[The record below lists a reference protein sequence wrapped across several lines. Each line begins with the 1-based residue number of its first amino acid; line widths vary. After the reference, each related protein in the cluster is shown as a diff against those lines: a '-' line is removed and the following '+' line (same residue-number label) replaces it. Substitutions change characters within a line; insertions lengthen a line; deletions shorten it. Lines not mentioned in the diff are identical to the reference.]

1 MVRLLISRVMLAAI
15 TVVIVV
21 TVVFFSV
28 EALPGD
34 ACTAFLGRQAQ
45 GERLAT
51 CQRVFGLDRPA
62 VVRFADWAG
71 KAATGDLG
79 QSMTRKK
86 SVNELIGYRLRN
98 TAVLG
103 LAACLV
109 GIPIAIFIGILAGL
123 WRDRPFDVGA
133 SSLAIVLM
141 TLPEFV
147 TGTVLLVLFA
157 IKLKWLP
164 GIVVA
169 SATSPV
175 SALLSGIAL
184 PVIVL
189 ASIMAAHILRMMRSS
204 VIDVMA
210 TDYIRMAELKGVPF
224 GQMVRRHVVPNA
236 LIPSINLIALT
247 IAWMLGGVVITETVF
262 NYPGIGRLTA
272 DAIGD
277 RDLPLVQGIALVLAG
292 IYVGLNLLADILTLV
307 MNPRL
312 RTAIGRS

>member
-1 MVRLLISRVMLAAI
+1 MVRLLINRVMLAAI
-15 TVVIVV
+15 TVAIVI

-34 ACTAFLGRQAQ
+34 ACTAYLGRQAQ
-45 GERLAT
+45 GERLTT
-51 CQRVFGLDRPA
+51 CQQDFGLDRPA
-62 VVRFADWAG
+62 VVRFGEWVAN
-71 KAATGDLG
+71 AAQGDLG
-79 QSMTRKK
+79 QSMARQK

-103 LAACLV
+103 VAACLI
-109 GIPIAIFIGILAGL
+109 GIPLAILLGVFAGL
-123 WRDRPFDVGA
+123 RRDRWFDVLA
-133 SSLAIVLM
+133 SSVAIVLM

-147 TGTVLLVLFA
+147 TGTVLLVIFA
-157 IKLKWLP
+157 IELKWLP
-164 GIVVA
+164 GIVIA
-169 SATSPV
+169 SATSPISV
-175 SALLSGIAL
+175 LLSGIAL
-184 PVIVL
+184 PALVL
-189 ASIMAAHILRMMRSS
+189 SSIMAAHILRMMRSS

-224 GQMVRRHVVPNA
+224 GQMVRRHVIPNA

-277 RDLPLVQGIALVLAG
+277 RDLPLVQGIALVLAA
-292 IYVGLNLLADILTLV
+292 IYVGLNLAADVLTLA